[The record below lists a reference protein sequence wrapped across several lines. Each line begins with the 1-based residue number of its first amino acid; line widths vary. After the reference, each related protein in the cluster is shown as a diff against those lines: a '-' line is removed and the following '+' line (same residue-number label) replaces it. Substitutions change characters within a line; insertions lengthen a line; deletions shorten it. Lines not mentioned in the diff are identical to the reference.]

1 MNYLTRLVL
10 AAREVAGANAVGGA
24 VGAAGVVG
32 ANWAIFAAAIASGLI
47 IIGASL
53 GVSVIG
59 GKAVES
65 IARQPEAGGRIF
77 MTTIIAAA
85 LIEGVT
91 FFALLICF
99 LVVYW
104 LR

>member
-1 MNYLTRLVL
+1 MNYLTGSVL
-10 AAREVAGANAVGGA
+10 AAAGGGDMSLALFGAVIACGIVI
-24 VGAAGVVG
+24 VGAALG
-32 ANWAIFAAAIASGLI
+32 I
-47 IIGASL
+47 SL
-53 GVSVIG
+53 IG
-59 GKAVES
+59 GRAVDS

-77 MTTIIAAA
+77 SAMIIAAA

-99 LVVYW
+99 LAVFW

>member
-1 MNYLTRLVL
+1 MSYLTGSVL
-10 AAREVAGANAVGGA
+10 AAAAGGGDMSLALFGAVIACGIVI
-24 VGAAGVVG
+24 VGAALG
-32 ANWAIFAAAIASGLI
+32 I
-47 IIGASL
+47 SL
-53 GVSVIG
+53 IG
-59 GKAVES
+59 GRAVDS

-77 MTTIIAAA
+77 SAMIIAAA

-99 LVVYW
+99 LAVFW